1 MTDVIIFVPN
11 FIYLFVMVRK
21 MLQSP
26 RKCSGYATELYRM
39 IQNKRAKIKQDI
51 GDAPLNNLR

>member
-1 MTDVIIFVPN
+1 MFPRSQYEDMMNNIKYPSNSMISVISFWDYSIDY
-11 FIYLFVMVRK
+11 IYRV
-21 MLQSP
+21 
-26 RKCSGYATELYRM
+26 